1 MILLMIGRERNQKD
15 GRRLQQ
21 QRNKQL
27 EREQE
32 VLPFLKLKQLAEE
45 RQRLRESL
53 EQAAKELVLHKQMDR
68 ISQGG
73 REREER
79 EREKETLVTLTLSV
93 TMSLMKRYL

>member
-1 MILLMIGRERNQKD
+1 MMILLMTGRERNQKD

-32 VLPFLKLKQLAEE
+32 VLPLLKLKQLAEE
-45 RQRLRESL
+45 SQRLRESL

-68 ISQGG
+68 TSQGG

-79 EREKETLVTLTLSV
+79 EREREKET
-93 TMSLMKRYL
+93 